1 MIQTY
6 VSYNGSY
13 CKVLE
18 KDTRLFSIKHQHLE
32 SNQTPKAEKL
42 TKPHPLT
49 NVYIAAQ
56 SP

>member
-13 CKVLE
+13 CKILE